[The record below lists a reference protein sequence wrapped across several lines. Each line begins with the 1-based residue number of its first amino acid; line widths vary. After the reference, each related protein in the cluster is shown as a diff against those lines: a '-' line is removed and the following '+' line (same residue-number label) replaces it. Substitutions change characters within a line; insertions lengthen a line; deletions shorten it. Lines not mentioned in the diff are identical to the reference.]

1 MARTRCPHCARKM
14 PYAGRRCVHCG
25 WSVLQQ
31 QEGLQEGRG
40 VAWWRRRR
48 LWSVV
53 VGALLLVGVHYGY
66 RNAPLLADWYANFAA
81 ENLPPGAS
89 SFAPTHTQDG
99 AYFYC
104 ARQVSK
110 RMRGDY
116 SVETFPGQRES
127 ELTQL
132 GGGKYQV
139 VSFVDETRLDGRRVR
154 YSFVCT
160 VAFEGG
166 RWTLEQLDIAER
178 FATDAGQAPALAA
191 SR

>member
-1 MARTRCPHCARKM
+1 MARNRCPHCARKM

-31 QEGLQEGRG
+31 GLDEGKG
-40 VAWWRRRR
+40 VAWWRRRG
-48 LWSVV
+48 LWSVMV
-53 VGALLLVGVHYGY
+53 AGLLLVGIHYGY
-66 RNAPLLADWYANFAA
+66 RNAPLLADWYASFAA
-81 ENLPPGAS
+81 ENLPAGAS
-89 SFAPTHTQDG
+89 SLAPTDTEDG

-116 SVETFPGQRES
+116 SVETFPSQQES
-127 ELTQL
+127 ELTRL
-132 GGGKYQV
+132 GDGKYQV
-139 VSFVDETRLDGRRVR
+139 ESFVDETRLDGQRVR

-160 VAFEGG
+160 AAFDGG
-166 RWTLEQLDIAER
+166 RWTLEKLDITER
-178 FATDAGQAPALAA
+178 FATGAGQGPALAA